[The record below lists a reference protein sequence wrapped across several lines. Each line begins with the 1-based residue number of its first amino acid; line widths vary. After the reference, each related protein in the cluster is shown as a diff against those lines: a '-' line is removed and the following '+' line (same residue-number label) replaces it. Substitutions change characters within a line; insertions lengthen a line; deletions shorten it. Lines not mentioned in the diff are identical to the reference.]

1 MATTA
6 RPRPCAELDIHD
18 DHSHYTTTALGELSL
33 NKVHNIR
40 RKTSV
45 ESLAR
50 RLDNFHIHNSDKEN
64 KSRLPSAGAASQ
76 DPVFEGAQE
85 PKSLQDF
92 ENGNPLALASQQ
104 VRSTKEQLL
113 RHQEGQFEWLLS
125 IPVKTA
131 AKGRRPRGD
140 SHGDAELGRGEKTLY
155 FGCNLV
161 NRKPQS
167 DGTLEDGES
176 TDVYT
181 LLATR
186 VKAEEDF
193 IIERAPV
200 FDEME
205 ATAADQPRLGDDT
218 GASKASSVPVAGV
231 NGVASASDDSGEHSR
246 PLSRIEDSVEALD
259 KLEEEIEAVAEVAQ
273 LERVLSPEAAS
284 QNSNAASA
292 KSTPVKRAAS
302 VRAPPDSAKSK
313 TVGRSSSVRHKTTSS
328 GDDEKAT
335 TSSARK
341 VPRPAS
347 LLPPKPLAKSSKP
360 PTTSN
365 FELPGEAV
373 ARQLKERRAQRLSQQ
388 ISPEQAAALAAAYS
402 PSRPHVKS
410 SKPPTRPTFELPGE
424 AISRRKR
431 EKREAELRAQEEE
444 ERKRREFK
452 ARPIRANLVPTT
464 VPRETLTSLARQ
476 KARAT
481 TEGSADSA
489 STTVTPVSKKRQSA
503 TITTPSSTWATRTT
517 TPAGSAAATLPI
529 RGRNP
534 TASGGSDSAGQPAAA
549 SPAPRAAS
557 TSSSAAASTH
567 SRASKVSAEEAAQQ
581 KLRGKEVF
589 ARDNSLTA
597 EREREK
603 RERERA
609 AKEAR
614 EKAAERSRELSR
626 QWAEKQRLKKETE
639 RRKGGEGSGASASS
653 SPAAAAAAAAPSAA
667 TTATAAAV

>member
-1 MATTA
+1 MATTP

-64 KSRLPSAGAASQ
+64 KSRLRSAGAASQ

-85 PKSLQDF
+85 PKSPQDF

-125 IPVKTA
+125 VPVKTA
-131 AKGRRPRGD
+131 AKERRPRGD

-167 DGTLEDGES
+167 DGILEDGES
-176 TDVYT
+176 TDIYT

-231 NGVASASDDSGEHSR
+231 NGVVASASDDSGEHSR

-292 KSTPVKRAAS
+292 KSTPVKRATS
-302 VRAPPDSAKSK
+302 VRAPPDPAKSK
-313 TVGRSSSVRHKTTSS
+313 TVGRSSSVRNKTTSS

-388 ISPEQAAALAAAYS
+388 ISAEQAAALAAAYS

-452 ARPIRANLVPTT
+452 ARPIRASLVPTT
-464 VPRETLTSLARQ
+464 VPRETLASLARQ

-503 TITTPSSTWATRTT
+503 TITTPSSTCATRTT

-534 TASGGSDSAGQPAAA
+534 TASAVSDSAGQPAA

-626 QWAEKQRLKKETE
+626 QWAEKQRLKKEAE
-639 RRKGGEGSGASASS
+639 RRKGGEGTGAPASS
-653 SPAAAAAAAAPSAA
+653 SSSPSPAAAAAAAA
-667 TTATAAAV
+667 V